1 VEALLLTE
9 QDWQRISM
17 SEGTKGPR
25 LFDWAAMPILHQ
37 WQDDGQH
44 WLLLRRCGQAAP
56 QKTYYFVRS
65 GLRKHV

>member
-1 VEALLLTE
+1 
-9 QDWQRISM
+9 M
-17 SEGTKGPR
+17 SEETKSPR